1 MRATAWS
8 SCPTCPRTPPDA
20 LVRRGLAYRH
30 RPRRRRSLLMARSE
44 IQPSCQGATASFDPA
59 KVTGPPVSGWQR
71 RGDLSRDP
79 SEATARSVPGWR
91 RGDLSRDPSEATA
104 RSVPGWRRG
113 DLSRD
118 PSEATARSVPGWRR
132 TAPSGHPS
140 EATAQPVSCR
150 RLLVSWSPAD
160 CWKPSGA
167 PGRLGWSRP
176 SRNGTPPAHYVA
188 PRRKRAGRIPS
199 KRPAQPQAPLRP

>member
-59 KVTGPPVSGWQR
+59 KVTGPPVSGWQ
-71 RGDLSRDP
+71 
-79 SEATARSVPGWR
+79 R